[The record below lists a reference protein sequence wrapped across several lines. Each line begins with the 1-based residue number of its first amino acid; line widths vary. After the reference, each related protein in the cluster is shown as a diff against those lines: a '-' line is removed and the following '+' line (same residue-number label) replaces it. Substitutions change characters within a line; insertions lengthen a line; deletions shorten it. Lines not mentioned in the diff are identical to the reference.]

1 MVWSI
6 HRQQQQCGVQM
17 PPRAD
22 GDRQLGE
29 VPAEAVADRAA
40 QDHEQA
46 GEAAPPEAGYP
57 ASPIERSDQ
66 DNTPSAPEPRVAWDD
81 VVQPQRQQRGERAD
95 EAADDFPPTEGN

>member
-29 VPAEAVADRAA
+29 GPAEEVDGPGVRGRVDRGGRA
-40 QDHEQA
+40 HEQVGMA
-46 GEAAPPEAGYP
+46 ISVEIAAPCE
-57 ASPIERSDQ
+57 
-66 DNTPSAPEPRVAWDD
+66 
-81 VVQPQRQQRGERAD
+81 
-95 EAADDFPPTEGN
+95 

>member
-40 QDHEQA
+40 LDLEEC
-46 GEAAPPEAGYP
+46 GVNSRPESCYP
-57 ASPIERSDQ
+57 ADPIERSDQ

>member
-46 GEAAPPEAGYP
+46 GGDPGPGLYP
-57 ASPIERSDQ
+57 TDPIERRKG
-66 DNTPSAPEPRVAWDD
+66 DNTPDDPQPEVEWDER
-81 VVQPQRQQRGERAD
+81 VQPERQGE
-95 EAADDFPPTEGN
+95 